1 MAVSLPTRSVG
12 STGLWTTEIGFGAA
26 SLGNLY
32 RRTGEDEAQE
42 AVARAWERG
51 IRYFDTA
58 PHYGLGLS
66 ELRLGRALARY
77 PRDEFVVSTKVGR
90 LLEPNPQPTALDT
103 EGFVVPGDLH
113 RVWDFSRDGV
123 RRSLDASLLRL
134 GLDHIDIVYAHD
146 PDQFRESAAREGLA
160 ALGAL
165 RAEGV
170 VRAIGVGT
178 NVTTQLPGLLAD
190 GLLDVAMVAGRY
202 TLMDQSALVTALEP
216 AARAGAS
223 IVAVAVFNTG
233 LLSTSRP
240 ARDAKYDY
248 GQVPAELIARANALA
263 DVCEAHGTSLP
274 AAAIAFP
281 LLHPAVASV
290 TLGMRNP
297 GQVDSNLDRHESEI
311 PEALWDALVDAGLLS
326 PASIGRQDAG

>member
-1 MAVSLPTRSVG
+1 
-12 STGLWTTEIGFGAA
+12 
-26 SLGNLY
+26 
-32 RRTGEDEAQE
+32 
-42 AVARAWERG
+42 
-51 IRYFDTA
+51 
-58 PHYGLGLS
+58 
-66 ELRLGRALARY
+66 
-77 PRDEFVVSTKVGR
+77 VVSTKVGR
-90 LLEPNPQPTALDT
+90 LLEPHPHPTVLDT
-103 EGFVVPGDLH
+103 EGFVVSGDLH

-123 RRSLDASLLRL
+123 RRSLDASLERL
-134 GLDHIDIVYAHD
+134 GLDHVDIVYAHD